1 MYYNHSGKPDGI
13 GSSLPNG
20 TYALPFPGPI
30 LQVARVWLIASITM
44 DILSGLIIWISCI
57 KTHTKFI
64 LGSDNIVIG
73 LMIVKCPKIKR
84 QKTFF
89 YPAKVAYIW
98 IVSVIMQVLADLIF
112 VSVFGR
118 MVGGTSFNQ
127 YWNENVDEEWT
138 VGIDMILSMASSIIL
153 TGTLVNFC
161 L

>member
-1 MYYNHSGKPDGI
+1 MAYCINNYGHTIRIDNLDKLHQNAYKIYLRIGGKVTR
-13 GSSLPNG
+13 NG
-20 TYALPFPGPI
+20 DRI
-30 LQVARVWLIASITM
+30 EMKW
-44 DILSGLIIWISCI
+44 
-57 KTHTKFI
+57 
-64 LGSDNIVIG
+64 
-73 LMIVKCPKIKR
+73 
-84 QKTFF
+84 FF

-153 TGTLVNFC
+153 TGTFFVYYHGLRERRTILDQSSSFYGIYW
-161 L
+161 LWPQQYLIWYEIFIKSS